1 MTDTLTQRARDAAGR
16 LKRRE
21 IRGEGMVIA
30 WLPPSSEAIA
40 EAAAIISE
48 LVERIEGVWQPIETA
63 PKDGTWILLCGGR
76 TDEDFYLRDE
86 PEAQSRIVSAFWL
99 LSPCGDEDGE
109 EWSVGFWDGSWRTG
123 YENPTHWMPL
133 PPPPSVLGKQEGE
146 G

>member
-1 MTDTLTQRARDAAGR
+1 MTDTLTQRARDVAGR
-16 LKRRE
+16 LHKRPNTELAAMRQRE
-21 IRGEGMVIA
+21 K
-30 WLPPSSEAIA
+30 
-40 EAAAIISE
+40 AAAIISE
-48 LVERIEGVWQPIETA
+48 LVERIEGVWQDIETA

-99 LSPCGDEDGE
+99 LSPRGDGDGE

>member
-1 MTDTLTQRARDAAGR
+1 MTALTQRARDVAGR
-16 LKRRE
+16 LRFELRDWKPGDRFHF
-21 IRGEGMVIA
+21 
-30 WLPPSSEAIA
+30 PSINARTLD

-48 LVERIEGVWQPIETA
+48 LVERIEGVWQDIETA
-63 PKDGTWILLCGGR
+63 PRDGTWILLCGGR

-99 LSPCGDEDGE
+99 LSPRGDGDGE

>member
-1 MTDTLTQRARDAAGR
+1 MSARDDAVTGAVWAALHENSTVFDAPLFNAALRAAGY
-16 LKRRE
+16 
-21 IRGEGMVIA
+21 V
-30 WLPPSSEAIA
+30 
-40 EAAAIISE
+40 
-48 LVERIEGVWQPIETA
+48 VERDWQDISTA
-63 PKDGTWILLCGGR
+63 PRDGTWILLCGGR

-99 LSPCGDEDGE
+99 LSPRGDGDGE

-133 PPPPSVLGKQEGE
+133 PAPPSVLGKQEGE

>member
-1 MTDTLTQRARDAAGR
+1 VTDTLTQRARDAAGR

-30 WLPPSSEAIA
+30 SLPPSSEAIV

-48 LVERIEGVWQPIETA
+48 LVGRIEGVWQDIETA
-63 PKDGTWILLCGGR
+63 PKDGTEVLLYVPR
-76 TDEDFYLRDE
+76 RL
-86 PEAQSRIVSAFWL
+86 
-99 LSPCGDEDGE
+99 GDLVAMGANK
-109 EWSVGFWDGSWRTG
+109 TG
-123 YENPTHWMPL
+123 TQWWARNLGDLKPTHWMQL

>member
-16 LKRRE
+16 LNDGPYTVGPASGE
-21 IRGEGMVIA
+21 IRE
-30 WLPPSSEAIA
+30 LS

-48 LVERIEGVWQPIETA
+48 LVERIVGVWQDIETA
-63 PKDGTWILLCGGR
+63 PRDGTWILLCGGR

-99 LSPCGDEDGE
+99 LSPRGDGDGE

-133 PPPPSVLGKQEGE
+133 PAPPSVLGKQEGE

>member
-1 MTDTLTQRARDAAGR
+1 MTDTLTQRARDVAGR
-16 LKRRE
+16 LEHCSANTRDEYLHELAGR
-21 IRGEGMVIA
+21 
-30 WLPPSSEAIA
+30 S
-40 EAAAIISE
+40 AAIISE
-48 LVERIEGVWQPIETA
+48 LVERIEGVWQDIETA
-63 PKDGTWILLCGGR
+63 PRDGTWILLCGGR

-99 LSPCGDEDGE
+99 LSPRGDGDGE

-133 PPPPSVLGKQEGE
+133 PAPPSVLGKQEGE